1 MQSNSNPLID
11 LINSVANTP
20 TVQPPVRTVC
30 APCSPNKSAANG
42 VVRVTV
48 KTHYG
53 TKHFY
58 PANNVADLFLRIQ
71 GGKTLT
77 PASLRTLKAEGYEIE
92 YRYEEIK
99 L

>member
-1 MQSNSNPLID
+1 MTNTHVNPLID
-11 LINSVANTP
+11 TILQSHTQLPNTP
-20 TVQPPVRTVC
+20 
-30 APCSPNKSAANG
+30 APSG
-42 VVRVTV
+42 IVRVVV

-58 PANNVADLFLRIQ
+58 ADNAPARLFLSIQ

-77 PASLRTLKAEGYEIE
+77 PDSLKILKQHGYEIE
-92 YRYEEIK
+92 YRYEEVK